1 MTRVKRLGFSF
12 LVAVSLMFFSG
23 IALAGGTISYTDGSP
38 AAGAQLI
45 ISGGGQ
51 GKTVV
56 TCDQNGRF
64 ELDTIP
70 ADARV
75 RVKANSKDYA
85 SLKLPASLFSSGNVA
100 IVLQPKSAKQKSH
113 K

>member
-1 MTRVKRLGFSF
+1 MAYFKCFYCAGLVVGLLF
-12 LVAVSLMFFSG
+12 LLTGLSW
-23 IALAGGTISYTDGSP
+23 AGGTVSYTDGSP

-56 TCDQNGRF
+56 TCNADGRF
-64 ELDTIP
+64 DLDSIP

-75 RVKANSKDYA
+75 RIKTKDKDYA
-85 SLKLPASLFSSGNVA
+85 PLKLPASLFSSGDVA
-100 IVLQPKSAKQKSH
+100 IVLQPKTSKSKSH